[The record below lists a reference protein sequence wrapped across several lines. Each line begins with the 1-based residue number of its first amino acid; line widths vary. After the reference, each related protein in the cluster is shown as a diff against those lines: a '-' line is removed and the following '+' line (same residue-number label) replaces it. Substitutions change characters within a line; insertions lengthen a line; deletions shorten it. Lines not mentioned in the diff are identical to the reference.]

1 MNFFNK
7 ITITDEMN
15 EYENDYMDACEEYI
29 FKYINQIESFINNYG
44 YTKEICS
51 IEESSNIDEI
61 EIILRKFL
69 VENANGWNHLEI
81 FGTLK
86 DYPNKKV
93 YVCCYEPYG
102 EEVFCIEEKNHKLFF
117 FDISNYKHGIK
128 SKHIN
133 YLDRFKFED
142 CLF

>member
-1 MNFFNK
+1 MIFFNK
-7 ITITDEMN
+7 STTTDEMN
-15 EYENDYMDACEEYI
+15 EYDNDYMDACEEYI

-44 YTKEICS
+44 YKKEIVS
-51 IEESSNIDEI
+51 LKENFNVEDIETTI
-61 EIILRKFL
+61 RKFL

-86 DYPNKKV
+86 DFPDKKV

-102 EEVFCIEEKNHKLFF
+102 EEVFCVEEKDNKLFF
-117 FDISNYKHGIK
+117 FNISNYKHGIK

-133 YLDRFKFED
+133 YLDKFKFED